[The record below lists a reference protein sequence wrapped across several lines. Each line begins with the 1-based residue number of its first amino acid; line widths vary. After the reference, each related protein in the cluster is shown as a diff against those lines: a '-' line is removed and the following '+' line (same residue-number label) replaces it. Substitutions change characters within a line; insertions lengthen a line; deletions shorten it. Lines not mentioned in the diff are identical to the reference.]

1 VSSGGPD
8 LFVICKKCGSE
19 VSPYITECPYCG
31 TRLRKRAP
39 RLDRPPAPEGG
50 LGRRRAKRKAVAP
63 SLGRLR
69 RGEIPGIRGDR
80 RPYATIAIVLISLV
94 GAVFWRTGLIGLHS
108 FVLAGPLH
116 GDWWRLLTSP
126 LTYGTTG
133 YALVALSAVGIFG
146 WLLERRH
153 GPAVVLVL
161 LLLGGVGGMAVVAAS
176 YAFPLAIGGNGVALA
191 FLAAWAVPDLIDAR
205 HGREVEGDLIGAGV
219 FAAALLALPLVSDE
233 ADPLAG
239 AVGLVAGLLAGHVL
253 ARFRPA

>member
-1 VSSGGPD
+1 MSSGGPD

-39 RLDRPPAPEGG
+39 RLDRPPEPEGG
-50 LGRRRAKRKAVAP
+50 LGRKRTKRRPAAP

-80 RPYATIAIVLISLV
+80 RPYATIAIVLTSLV

-116 GDWWRLLTSP
+116 GDWWRLFASP

-153 GPAVVLVL
+153 GPAVLISLFL
-161 LLLGGVGGMAVVAAS
+161 LAGAGGMAVVAVS

-191 FLAAWAVPDLIDAR
+191 FLAAWAVPDLVDAR
-205 HGREVEGDLIGAGV
+205 RGEEIDGDLIGAGV
-219 FAAALLALPLVSDE
+219 FAAALLALPLVTDE

-239 AVGLVAGLLAGHVL
+239 AVGLVVGLLAGFALV
-253 ARFRPA
+253 RFRRA